1 MVNVYTQKSIRAFSK
16 CLPVLPQTYNSSC
29 LPLFP
34 MLPHSDI
41 KRILQAHQ
49 SAISLLPL
57 TQALENFMVDFQCDD
72 IHRLSLVVFK
82 PGFLT
87 FALHPVSPPML
98 CMFQFP
104 NDLYISLYSI
114 GWSLIPVGKLVIPV
128 IRTFKSVLCSME
140 EQLWFG
146 RWNDASSASF
156 SGIEGRA
163 SEADTLCKLEVLK
176 SLRRLYACWFWSRQ
190 RCLKLKS
197 RTVRKFLLLWL
208 REHLIPWCLSV
219 FYPVLLCER
228 CLLTLG
234 SIGSMPSHTWLTIW
248 TWTCCNLFV
257 PFNIWPWHA

>member
-1 MVNVYTQKSIRAFSK
+1 MVNVYTQKSIRALSK
-16 CLPVLPQTYNSSC
+16 CLLVLPQTYNSSC

-41 KRILQAHQ
+41 KQILQAHQ

-57 TQALENFMVDFQCDD
+57 TQTLENFMVDFQCND

-82 PGFLT
+82 LGFLT
-87 FALHPVSPPML
+87 FVLHPVSPPML
-98 CMFQFP
+98 CIFQFP
-104 NDLYISLYSI
+104 NNLYISLYGI
-114 GWSLIPVGKLVIPV
+114 GWSLIPVGKLVVPV
-128 IRTFKSVLCSME
+128 IWTSRVSSAA
-140 EQLWFG
+140 WRNSHDFG
-146 RWNDASSASF
+146 RWNDAFLASF

-163 SEADTLCKLEVLK
+163 SEADTSCKLEVLE
-176 SLRRLYACWFWSRQ
+176 SLQRLYTRWFWSQQ
-190 RCLKLKS
+190 RCLKLKL
-197 RTVRKFLLLWL
+197 RMVGKFLLLWL

-219 FYPVLLCER
+219 LYPALLRER